1 MSALSRFFSPVVLKN
16 MLILLGFL
24 LGSAT
29 TLPAQHVYRI
39 LNDEREALQCR
50 IDQMQQAQSEILLS
64 TFIIKN
70 DVIGRTMLQ
79 LLIEAAKRGVK
90 VKMIIDDLGNRLPAD
105 LLSYMAEQGV
115 ENRVF
120 NIKRLAHFRTM
131 VDRMHGKMLIV
142 DNQQFIIGGRNLKE
156 EYYNLDSVSNFL
168 DREVFVRDTNAVR
181 AAHRHFYDM
190 WDFPKVI
197 GKKRGVLTDEK
208 RAYWH
213 QSLEEAPEELQKR
226 LRISLHSNR
235 NWRAGVVSAQGQVQF
250 IHDNFFEKKGKK
262 TVRRARKD
270 HQCTEAMLSLICNAQ
285 HSIDIENA
293 YFIPTHSWWKALKQ
307 AHKRGVRIR
316 LLTNSGYTSDVPM
329 VQAVYQMKRGR
340 YRRHGIEVWEFEG
353 RKMVHTKAFVIDST
367 ISLIG
372 SYNIERKSQDFNTE
386 VAAWVNDPRIAA
398 EHTSLM
404 QNNLSR
410 SVKVGSQVKTPAAL
424 VPAFTKLQLK
434 RHRKANFYQY
444 TLAPLASLFL

>member
-1 MSALSRFFSPVVLKN
+1 MPACLRRFYPFKLKN
-16 MLILLGFL
+16 HLILLAFL
-24 LGSAT
+24 LSHACS
-29 TLPAQHVYRI
+29 LPAQHVYRM

-70 DVIGRTMLQ
+70 DLIGRSVLQ
-79 LLIEAAKRGVK
+79 LLIDAAKRGVK
-90 VKMIIDDLGNRLPAD
+90 VKMIVDDLGNRLPAD

-131 VDRMHGKMLIV
+131 VDRMHGKMLIT
-142 DNQQFIIGGRNLKE
+142 DDQQFIIGGRNLKE

-168 DREVFVRDTNAVR
+168 DREVYVRDTHAVR
-181 AAHRHFYDM
+181 TARRHFFDM

-197 GKKRGVLTDEK
+197 GKKRGALDDEK
-208 RAYWH
+208 RTYWRK
-213 QSLEEAPEELQKR
+213 SLAEAPEELQKR

-235 NWRAGVVSAQGQVQF
+235 NWRAGVVSARSQVQF

-270 HQCTEAMLSLICNAQ
+270 HQCTEAMLALICKAQ
-285 HSIDIENA
+285 HTIDIENA
-293 YFIPTHSWWKALKQ
+293 YFIPTHRWWKALKA

-340 YRRHGIEVWEFEG
+340 YRRHGIEVWEFHG
-353 RKMVHTKAFVIDST
+353 RKMVHTKAFVIDSS

-386 VAAWVNDPRIAA
+386 VAAWVSDPRIAA
-398 EHTSLM
+398 EHTQLM
-404 QNNLSR
+404 ENNLSR
-410 SVKVGSQVKTPAAL
+410 SVQVGSKIKMPEAE
-424 VPAFTKLQLK
+424 VPAFTKIQRK
-434 RHRKANFYQY
+434 RHRKANFFQY